1 MMPDV
6 LVYLLKANA
15 ALLLLLGLYYALLR
29 RLTFHQL
36 NRAYLLGAGAFSLF
50 YPLLDVSAL
59 LVRPVQLSA
68 VALPE
73 WALLV
78 GDGTAKA
85 MPAAAAGPDYGL
97 WLLGLYWAGVAFM
110 LLRLLLQGASL
121 AGVHRAS
128 RPAMAAGVPF
138 RQVAAE
144 VNPFSFW
151 QTIYL
156 NPDQHGA
163 TELPAILLHEQ
174 VHVRQW
180 HTLDVLLAHLQRI
193 MGWFSPG
200 TWLLLRAVQ
209 ENLEFI
215 TDEEVLRAGRLDAR
229 QYQYSLVRLS
239 TLAPGPALVTP
250 FSFITLKN
258 RIRMM
263 NSPASARKQA
273 ARYLLALPL
282 ALGLLSFSAPE
293 AASAMLTPTVAAAPA
308 GEDIEKPTTISHL
321 PPAALAHIVKEYPGY
336 RLIGVSELRA
346 PDGSNLRYKAEIAVG
361 RRPKQ
366 LVFTEKGE
374 PVAAV
379 AAPEP
384 LYYVDGKLMPKSEVD
399 KLDPKTISSMNVL
412 KGETARKTFGD
423 KAIHGVIVIITK
435 ENINSAE
442 VQRFIKKH
450 SITFNQT
457 NPEDE
462 QILNSIAEGR
472 GVPAAVL
479 RGKLLIIN
487 DQEATAEQATMG
499 KEKIEMVLLMD
510 AEQATKK
517 YGQKGRQGAIIIK
530 TK

>member
-1 MMPDV
+1 MIPDV
-6 LVYLLKANA
+6 LIYLLKANA

-36 NRAYLLGAGAFSLF
+36 NRVYLLGAGVFSML

-59 LVRPVQLSA
+59 LVRPVQLGE
-68 VALPE
+68 VVLPA
-73 WALLV
+73 WAMLV
-78 GDGTAKA
+78 GAAGSA
-85 MPAAAAGPDYGL
+85 PASATGPDYGL
-97 WLLGLYWAGVAFM
+97 WLLGLYWSGVGFM

-128 RPAMAAGVPF
+128 RPAIAAGVPF

-156 NPDQHGA
+156 NPEQHGA

-180 HTLDVLLAHLQRI
+180 HTLDVLLVHLQRI
-193 MGWFSPG
+193 LGWFSPG

-258 RIRMM
+258 RIQMM
-263 NSPASARKQA
+263 NSHASSRKQT
-273 ARYLLALPL
+273 ARYLLVLPL
-282 ALGLLSFSAPE
+282 VLSLLSFSAPE
-293 AASAMLTPTVAAAPA
+293 AASAMLTPKSAVAPA
-308 GEDIEKPTTISHL
+308 GEDVEKATTISAL
-321 PPAALAHIVKEYPGY
+321 PPAALAHIVKQYPGY

-346 PDGSNLRYKAEIAVG
+346 ADGSNLRYKAEIAIG

-366 LVFTEKGE
+366 VVFTEKGE

-379 AAPEP
+379 VAEP
-384 LYYVDGKLMPKSEVD
+384 LYYVDGKLTPKSEVD
-399 KLDPKTISSMNVL
+399 KLDPKSIESMKVL
-412 KGETARKTFGD
+412 KGEAAHKVFGD
-423 KAIHGVIVIITK
+423 QAVDGVVVITTKANVNSRAVRAFNQKVEAAAPTKKTDMSKALILLNGKEITEAEMKQIPSSTIKEVRVVNDAEAEKQYGAKGRNGVIIVTTK
-435 ENINSAE
+435 
-442 VQRFIKKH
+442 
-450 SITFNQT
+450 
-457 NPEDE
+457 
-462 QILNSIAEGR
+462 
-472 GVPAAVL
+472 
-479 RGKLLIIN
+479 
-487 DQEATAEQATMG
+487 
-499 KEKIEMVLLMD
+499 
-510 AEQATKK
+510 
-517 YGQKGRQGAIIIK
+517 
-530 TK
+530 

>member
-1 MMPDV
+1 MIPDV
-6 LVYLLKANA
+6 LIYLLKANA

-36 NRAYLLGAGAFSLF
+36 NRVYLLGAGVFSLL
-50 YPLLDVSAL
+50 YPLIDVSAL
-59 LVRPVQLSA
+59 LVRPVQLGA
-68 VALPE
+68 VVLPE
-73 WALLV
+73 WAMRV
-78 GDGTAKA
+78 VSA
-85 MPAAAAGPDYGL
+85 PAAPTAPDYGL
-97 WLLGLYWAGVAFM
+97 WLLGVYWAGVGFM

-156 NPDQHGA
+156 NPEQHGA
-163 TELPAILLHEQ
+163 AELPAILLHEQ
-174 VHVRQW
+174 VHVHQW

-263 NSPASARKQA
+263 NSHASSRKQT
-273 ARYLLALPL
+273 ARYLLILPL

-293 AASAMLTPTVAAAPA
+293 AASAMLTPKAAVAPA
-308 GEDIEKPTTISHL
+308 GEEVEKATTISAL

-346 PDGSNLRYKAEIAVG
+346 ADGSNLRYKAEIAIG

-366 LVFTEKGE
+366 VVFTEKGE

-379 AAPEP
+379 AAAEP
-384 LYYVDGKLMPKSEVD
+384 LFYVDGQLMPKSEVD
-399 KLDPKTISSMNVL
+399 KLDPNSIESMKVL
-412 KGETARKTFGD
+412 KGEDARKVFGD
-423 KAIHGVIVIITK
+423 QVVDGVVVITTKANVNSSAVRAFNRKVEAAAPPKKTDMSKALILLNGKEITEAEMKQIPSSTIKEVRIVNDADAEKQYGAKGKNGVIIVTTK
-435 ENINSAE
+435 
-442 VQRFIKKH
+442 
-450 SITFNQT
+450 
-457 NPEDE
+457 
-462 QILNSIAEGR
+462 
-472 GVPAAVL
+472 
-479 RGKLLIIN
+479 
-487 DQEATAEQATMG
+487 
-499 KEKIEMVLLMD
+499 
-510 AEQATKK
+510 
-517 YGQKGRQGAIIIK
+517 
-530 TK
+530 